1 MAKTFCLFY
10 KNETCKLSK
19 LCLMQLARMELVG
32 GFVLFGVLVYFLFVC
47 FVSGSNKT
55 VEIQSLNKE

>member
-1 MAKTFCLFY
+1 
-10 KNETCKLSK
+10 
-19 LCLMQLARMELVG
+19 MQLACMELVG

-55 VEIQSLNKE
+55 VEIQSLNKEWVPVSLSLEHIIVWGM